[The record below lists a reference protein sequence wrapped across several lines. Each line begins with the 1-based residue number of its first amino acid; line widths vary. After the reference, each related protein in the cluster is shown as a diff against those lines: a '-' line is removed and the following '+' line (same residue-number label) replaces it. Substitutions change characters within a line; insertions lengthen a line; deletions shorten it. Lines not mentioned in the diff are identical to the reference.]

1 MAKKTFAVSGQH
13 YLFSVQAFAKTI
25 LSAGGDEYD
34 YALRDRTLKG
44 VIADVQSGESEIGVI
59 CEGTPT
65 APKIEAAL
73 AEAGLE
79 FHALTESAP
88 KVALPAASH
97 PLVNAKSLAI
107 EDLADYPYV
116 YFEQEDDAP
125 LAFYE
130 EALSNVERA
139 RKIATTD
146 RASLSELIVA
156 LNGYT
161 VTSGI
166 LVGVSDGPGLTTV
179 ALDTDVKLHLGYVI
193 RKDAELSPIGAKFV
207 DKLERNLVK
216 YARF

>member
-79 FHALTESAP
+79 FHTLTESAP

-146 RASLSELIVA
+146 RASLSELICA

-166 LVGVSDGPGLTTV
+166 LVGISDGTLLTTV
-179 ALDTDVKLHLGYVI
+179 PLETDFVIKLGYVS
-193 RKDAELSPIGAKFV
+193 RKGEELDGLAKKFV
-207 DKLERNLVK
+207 DTLSRSLES
-216 YARF
+216 YARL

>member
-44 VIADVQSGESEIGVI
+44 VTADVQSGESEIGVI

-79 FHALTESAP
+79 FHTLTESAP

-97 PLVNAKSLAI
+97 PLVNAKSLVI

-146 RASLSELIVA
+146 RASLSELICA

-166 LVGVSDGPGLTTV
+166 LVGISDGTLLTTV
-179 ALDTDVKLHLGYVI
+179 PLETDFVIKLGYVS
-193 RKDAELSPIGAKFV
+193 RKGEELDGLAKKFV
-207 DKLERNLVK
+207 DTLSRSLES
-216 YARF
+216 YARL